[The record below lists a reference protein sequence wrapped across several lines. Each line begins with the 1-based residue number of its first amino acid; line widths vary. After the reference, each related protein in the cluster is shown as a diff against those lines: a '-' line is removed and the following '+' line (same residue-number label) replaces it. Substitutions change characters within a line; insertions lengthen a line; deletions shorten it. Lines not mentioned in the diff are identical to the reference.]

1 MTSPPP
7 VHPPDDVAALEACVD
22 AMVARY
28 DWTAVTTAELVGCVL
43 EARRTADRGTTDE
56 ALVHRCYRLR
66 LYAACRSTIDP
77 AAQSRGFRDLHRYL
91 YRVAWNV
98 CAGMGR
104 NAVEYIAQAA
114 VESVFLQIDAL
125 EHPEAF
131 LKFAFDWLRAA
142 RKDYLRKEQKQHR
155 IRQAIGHER
164 TGSGLDRIRDADV
177 RVCFGRLLEM
187 ARSLN
192 PRQHRLLWLKY
203 LEVTD
208 KEIAAELGITEN
220 NVKQRWFQLRRQL
233 REDPE
238 LRRCFDAI
246 DTDET
251 YPGGVDG
258 GEVDDD

>member
-28 DWTAVTTAELVGCVL
+28 DWTAVTTAELVGGVL

-77 AAQSRGFRDLHRYL
+77 AARQRGFRDLHRYL
-91 YRVAWNV
+91 YRVAWNM
-98 CAGMGR
+98 CAGMGDD
-104 NAVEYIAQAA
+104 AVNDIVQAA
-114 VESVFLQIDAL
+114 LESVFLQIDAL

-131 LKFAFDWLRAA
+131 LKFAFNWLRAT
-142 RKDYLRKEQKQHR
+142 RTDYFRNERKQHR

-164 TGSGLDRIRDADV
+164 TGSGLDRMRDADV
-177 RVCFGRLLEM
+177 RVCFDLLM
-187 ARSLN
+187 AKAAGLEPKKRM
-192 PRQHRLLWLKY
+192 LLWFKY
-203 LEVTD
+203 LGRPD
-208 KEIAAELGITEN
+208 KEIAAELGTTEN
-220 NVKQRWFQLRRQL
+220 NVRQRWFQLRGQL
-233 REDPE
+233 RKDPE

-251 YPGGVDG
+251 YPGGVDE